1 MRGKKAKII
10 RKILTSQGIDIK
22 SENNRKLY
30 QEVKKKNVY
39 NKIQTQM
46 VS

>member
-1 MRGKKAKII
+1 MRGKKAKVI

-30 QEVKKKNVY
+30 QEVKKKC
-39 NKIQTQM
+39 IQQN
-46 VS
+46 SNSDG

>member
-10 RKILTSQGIDIK
+10 RKILTSRGIDIK

-30 QEVKKKNVY
+30 LEVKKNVY

>member
-30 QEVKKKNVY
+30 LEVKKNVY

>member
-30 QEVKKKNVY
+30 QEVKKNVY

>member
-22 SENNRKLY
+22 SENSRKLY
-30 QEVKKKNVY
+30 REVKKKC
-39 NKIQTQM
+39 IQQN
-46 VS
+46 SNSDG